1 MAEETAPELRRW
13 HVTRTVELG
22 APAADVW
29 QVIGGF
35 FTIHLWHPDIAELE
49 ILEDQPE
56 LFMIR
61 RRLTFP
67 GQPKTVEELT
77 SMDNDDYHYT
87 YRWHE
92 GAWGEAVQDY
102 RASLRALDLDLDL
115 GQRCVV
121 QWSSTFLYHEDAI
134 SEFYWN
140 GFRALQERFPL
151 T

>member
-1 MAEETAPELRRW
+1 MTEQAERRW
-13 HVTRTVELG
+13 HVTRSVELG
-22 APAADVW
+22 APAAEVW

-49 ILEDQPE
+49 ILEDQTD

-67 GQPKTVEELT
+67 GQPKTIEELT
-77 SMDNDDYHYT
+77 SMNNDDYHYT
-87 YRWHE
+87 YQWHA
-92 GAWGEAVQDY
+92 GAWGEAVKEY
-102 RASLRALDLDLDL
+102 KASLRALDLDL
-115 GQRCVV
+115 GQRCAV
-121 QWSSTFLYHEDAI
+121 QWSSTFVYHEDGI
-134 SEFYWN
+134 SDFYWN